1 MGTAAR
7 PRPGTVL
14 LPIQQRTF
22 FRRIVIMGLWSTIKG
37 WFNIGGVSVKLK
49 DVNPLVPKS
58 GNTITGKVLLTSKD
72 DKQVVKL
79 DYKFIQKKTTGR
91 GNEKET
97 KEFTLGE
104 TTFDQPF
111 EIKKD
116 ESKTLDFA
124 INYSI
129 EKSLKDMGGV
139 LGGIGKI
146 AAFASAEKLEYFVV
160 AQAGVKGTAFGPS
173 DRVPVQIVD

>member
-1 MGTAAR
+1 
-7 PRPGTVL
+7 
-14 LPIQQRTF
+14 
-22 FRRIVIMGLWSTIKG
+22 MGLWSTMKG
-37 WFNIGGVSVKLK
+37 WFNIGGVTVKLK

-58 GNTITGKVLLTSKD
+58 GNSITGKVLLTTKE

-79 DYKFIQKKTTGR
+79 DYKFIMKKSTGR

-111 EIKKD
+111 ELKKE
-116 ESKTLDFA
+116 ESKTIDFA

-146 AAFASAEKLEYFVV
+146 AAFASNEKLEYFVV